1 MVSNR
6 AFADHWGSTPIDQKA
21 WTNRLQSFVIRT
33 DLSWIALSGD
43 QLISL
48 SLNAH
53 YPSDVEM
60 TGRKDGWLMSLFTE
74 PDYRNRGIASALS
87 WLHAARLPKWI
98 SATLRSGWT
107 VPTRTGHTGLRLCFH
122 PMHRSVQHQIEV

>member
-1 MVSNR
+1 VVSNR
-6 AFADHWGSTPIDQKA
+6 AFADHWGSTPIDQKV

-53 YPSDVEM
+53 YPSDVGSDRAE
-60 TGRKDGWLMSLFTE
+60 GRLADE
-74 PDYRNRGIASALS
+74 PR
-87 WLHAARLPKWI
+87 
-98 SATLRSGWT
+98 
-107 VPTRTGHTGLRLCFH
+107 
-122 PMHRSVQHQIEV
+122 HRA